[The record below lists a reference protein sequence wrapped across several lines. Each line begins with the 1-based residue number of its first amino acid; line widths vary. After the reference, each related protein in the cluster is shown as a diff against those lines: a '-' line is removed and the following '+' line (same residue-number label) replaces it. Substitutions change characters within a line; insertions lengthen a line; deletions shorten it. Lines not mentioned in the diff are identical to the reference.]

1 MEEADYFGIL
11 LRAGLWHR
19 SISLSKPW
27 PVLWKRFYDI
37 AEEQALVPIISD
49 GMEILQAEYVSN
61 GWWEFLPSK
70 MEKRPFVLD
79 VFRTEGKN
87 EEVLRVLVRVTDVLR
102 KEQIHYFLM
111 KGAAVGRFYVV
122 PERRKPGD
130 IDLYVLEEEY
140 ERAKSALIPL
150 SSEVNDEY
158 SHEMHQGLCFTGT
171 TVEIHGSNDTF
182 LSNRIDKALRK
193 WRETE
198 FERGGDVWQV
208 NSRDISVASPIF
220 DIVYVFAH
228 CLQHFYRGGVGL
240 RQFCDLSRL
249 LSQRACVIDRSY
261 LKTKLQEMRL
271 MGEWKAV
278 GCFLVRYI
286 GLQQED
292 MPFYDSRYE
301 QKGELICRDILT
313 SGNFGSKRKTERPG
327 GKNLFIKRLR
337 SFGIVSRQI
346 LHAFPIF
353 PRQSLRT
360 YSYGVWLM
368 VKGRVR

>member
-1 MEEADYFGIL
+1 MAD
-11 LRAGLWHR
+11 
-19 SISLSKPW
+19 
-27 PVLWKRFYDI
+27 
-37 AEEQALVPIISD
+37 EQALVPVISD
-49 GMEILQAEYVSN
+49 GIEILQEEYISH
-61 GWWEFLPSK
+61 GWFDFLPSK

-87 EEVLRVLVRVTDVLR
+87 DEVLRVLVQVTDVLR
-102 KEQIHYFLM
+102 KERIPYFLM

-130 IDLYVLEEEY
+130 IDLYVPEEEY

-158 SHEMHQGLCFTGT
+158 FPEMHQGLCFAGT

-182 LSNRIDKALRK
+182 LSYRIDKVLRK
-193 WRETE
+193 WRKTE
-198 FERGGDVWQV
+198 FERGGDIWQV
-208 NSRDISVASPIF
+208 DSREIRVASPVF

-249 LSQRACVIDRSY
+249 LSERVRVIDRLF

-271 MGEWKAV
+271 MGEWKAI

-286 GLQQED
+286 GLPQED

-301 QKGELICRDILT
+301 PKGELICRDILA
-313 SGNFGSKRKTERPG
+313 SGNFGSNRKTEKPG
-327 GKNLFIKRLR
+327 GKNLLTKRLR

-360 YSYGVWLM
+360 YFYGVWLM
-368 VKGRVR
+368 VKGRLV